1 MKVSLFVWHLF
12 RNRLPTK
19 DNLFRQGVIP
29 YDAQLCVTCCGN
41 IKLANHLF
49 LGCNVFNSVWHLLQN
64 WLGISSV
71 DPFGISDHFFQFSYS
86 TSVSKARRSMMNF
99 VWLSCAWVIWNERN
113 SKIFKNKTTC
123 SHHLLV
129 KIRLLSCLWLKA
141 KYADFVFN
149 YHNWWLSPFVCLVLI
164 KLPFVFLPVAIM
176 MEIVV

>member
-1 MKVSLFVWHLF
+1 MWLWQLSNVGYTISGVYNFFIVQKPQHFTQVYDFIWHKDVPLKVSLFVWHLF

-99 VWLSCAWVIWNERN
+99 V
-113 SKIFKNKTTC
+113 
-123 SHHLLV
+123 
-129 KIRLLSCLWLKA
+129 
-141 KYADFVFN
+141 
-149 YHNWWLSPFVCLVLI
+149 
-164 KLPFVFLPVAIM
+164 
-176 MEIVV
+176 